1 MALVTGADKLWPVD
15 PEYPHAPL
23 LVAVASCND
32 VALRWKSFRD
42 DLWPVER
49 FIVQRYPDDD
59 GRNQWIT
66 IVNSSLDSVMV
77 VDERVQSGS
86 HYIYRAQV
94 VAPNASSPFAYD
106 SVNLEQSPSHHV
118 GRTIASFLPLR
129 LHEYDSSDLARV
141 LLLFGAFFL
150 TIYGVIRVNALRLQ
164 RTQARN
170 TRLKR
175 IHKSTSESAQSSKIT
190 YRSSAS
196 VSSLSSSRDHSSESS
211 VHSELSGS
219 SKHTNVHEFRSD
231 SLEPVSDVSAARAR
245 TPSPTTRRSAP
256 VGTGL
261 ERALRCQ
268 SCRKRFGIFRRRHV
282 CDMCHNVALC
292 RKCGYQSPVDGFH
305 RSTAA
310 VLHNRQ
316 SLANDGSS
324 SSVRNSKKKV
334 RTICRDC
341 CEEVYRYSTVFLR
354 PSYQTPTNP
363 VSLTHE

>member
-1 MALVTGADKLWPVD
+1 MCGVVD

-23 LVAVASCND
+23 LVAVATCSD
-32 VALRWKSFRD
+32 VALRWKSFND
-42 DLWPVER
+42 GLWPVER
-49 FIVQRYPDDD
+49 FIVQRYPDDH

-66 IVNSSLDSVMV
+66 IVNASLDSIMV
-77 VDERVQSGS
+77 VDERVQSGG

-94 VAPNASSPFAYD
+94 VASNASSPFTYD
-106 SVNLEQSPSHHV
+106 AVNLDLPSSSHHM
-118 GRTIASFLPLR
+118 GRAIASFLPLG
-129 LHEYDSSDLARV
+129 LHEYDSSDVARV

-196 VSSLSSSRDHSSESS
+196 VSSLASSRENSSESS

-219 SKHTNVHEFRSD
+219 SKLTNVHEFRSD
-231 SLEPVSDVSAARAR
+231 SLEPVTTDTPAAAARAR
-245 TPSPTTRRSAP
+245 TPSPTTRHSAP
-256 VGTGL
+256 AGTGL

-310 VLHNRQ
+310 VSHNNRQ
-316 SLANDGSS
+316 SLANDGSPS
-324 SSVRNSKKKV
+324 SRSVRNSKKKV

-363 VSLTHE
+363 VSLAHD

>member
-1 MALVTGADKLWPVD
+1 MCGVVD

-23 LVAVASCND
+23 LVAVATCSD
-32 VALRWKSFRD
+32 VALRWKSFND
-42 DLWPVER
+42 GLWPVER
-49 FIVQRYPDDD
+49 FIVQRYPDDH

-66 IVNSSLDSVMV
+66 IVNASLDSIKV
-77 VDERVQSGS
+77 VDERVQSGG

-94 VAPNASSPFAYD
+94 VASNASSPFAYD
-106 SVNLEQSPSHHV
+106 AVNLDLPSSSHHM
-118 GRTIASFLPLR
+118 GRAIASFLPLG
-129 LHEYDSSDLARV
+129 LHEYDSSDVARV

-196 VSSLSSSRDHSSESS
+196 VSSLASSRENSSESS

-219 SKHTNVHEFRSD
+219 SKLTNVHEFRSD
-231 SLEPVSDVSAARAR
+231 SLEPVTTDTPAAAARAR
-245 TPSPTTRRSAP
+245 TPSPTTRHSAP
-256 VGTGL
+256 AGTGL

-310 VLHNRQ
+310 VSHNNRQ
-316 SLANDGSS
+316 SLANDGSPS
-324 SSVRNSKKKV
+324 SRSVRNSKKKV

-363 VSLTHE
+363 VSLAHD